1 MKKYAIIKF
10 QGHQYQVSEKDELL
24 VDKISDDSQPEVLLL
39 VDGEKVKVG
48 KPVLKD
54 VVVKYKVLNEEKGE
68 KVKVFKFKSK
78 SRYRRHRG
86 FRPQYSRILIEK
98 ISSK

>member
-1 MKKYAIIKF
+1 MKKYAIIKL
-10 QGHQYQVSEKDELL
+10 QGHQYQVSEKDEIL
-24 VDKISDDSQPEVLLL
+24 VDKLPEGKEPEVLLF
-39 VDGEKVKVG
+39 VDGDKVKVG

-54 VVVKYKVLNEEKGE
+54 VTVKIKVVNEEKGD
-68 KVKVFKFKSK
+68 KIKVFKFKSK

>member
-1 MKKYAIIKF
+1 MKKYAIIKL
-10 QGHQYQVSEKDELL
+10 QGHQYQVSEKDEIL
-24 VDKISDDSQPEVLLL
+24 VDKLSEGKEPEVLLF
-39 VDGEKVKVG
+39 VDGDKVKVG

-54 VVVKYKVLNEEKGE
+54 VTVKIKVVNEEKGD
-68 KVKVFKFKSK
+68 KIKVFKFKSK

>member
-1 MKKYAIIKF
+1 MKKYAIIKL
-10 QGHQYQVSEKDELL
+10 QGHQYQVSENDEIL
-24 VDKISDDSQPEVLLL
+24 VDKMPEGKELEVLLF
-39 VDGEKVKVG
+39 VDGDKVKVG
-48 KPVLKD
+48 KPTLKD
-54 VVVKYKVLNEEKGE
+54 VSIKIKAINEEKGD
-68 KVKVFKFKSK
+68 KIKVFKFKSK

>member
-24 VDKISDDSQPEVLLL
+24 VDKILDNKQPVVLLF
-39 VDGEKVKVG
+39 VDGDKIKIG

-54 VVVKYKVLNEEKGE
+54 VVVKVKVLNEEKGE
-68 KVKVFKFKSK
+68 KIKVFKYKSK
-78 SRYRRHRG
+78 SRYRKQRG